1 MSVSY
6 SISLLDRKV
15 LCEIYQDLRGT
26 WGPRAPKDQSLD
38 SRKGGGSNMF
48 IIDSFFLISG
58 IRKTLKLKKIY
69 PPWNMSPS

>member
-6 SISLLDRKV
+6 SISRLDIGRV

-58 IRKTLKLKKIY
+58 I
-69 PPWNMSPS
+69 